1 MYGDLKSQS
10 GSEFL
15 SFKKYIY
22 DTSFLFSLGESFQ
35 DCISL
40 FRFTMLS
47 KSKQKTLTLTA
58 YFIFLF

>member
-1 MYGDLKSQS
+1 MYGDSKSQFE
-10 GSEFL
+10 SESL

-22 DTSFLFSLGESFQ
+22 DTSFLFLLGESFQ

-40 FRFTMLS
+40 FRFTMLT
-47 KSKQKTLTLTA
+47 KSKQKTLILTA